1 MNLRKDEKLI
11 FTLAATF
18 NIISSS
24 DSNTPNNMRKANRI
38 KAGKKALAEQDEADD
53 SEAQEST
60 EASSVTP
67 AQPMNTAHA
76 TESLLRLSRSG
87 LPDVLNSL
95 K

>member
-1 MNLRKDEKLI
+1 MYLRKDGKLI
-11 FTLAATF
+11 LTIAATF
-18 NIISSS
+18 KIISSS
-24 DSNTPNNMRKANRI
+24 DSNTANNMGKPNRI
-38 KAGKKALAEQDEADD
+38 KVGGQALAEQDEADD

-60 EASSVTP
+60 ESSSVTP

-76 TESLLRLSRSG
+76 AESLLRLSRSD